1 MPDLAATLRGVIQEI
16 DPEQPVTALRTVES
30 ILGENV
36 APRRI
41 TMLLLSIFSA
51 VAVALALIGI
61 YGVMA
66 YSVSQRTRE
75 IGVRMA
81 LGARAVDVLK
91 LMLKQGGQL
100 ILLGVVV
107 GSVVGLGLTRFMER
121 LLFEIEATDPVTYVT
136 MPLLLAAVALLANYI
151 PARRATKVNPI
162 VALRCE

>member
-1 MPDLAATLRGVIQEI
+1 
-16 DPEQPVTALRTVES
+16 
-30 ILGENV
+30 
-36 APRRI
+36 
-41 TMLLLSIFSA
+41 MLLLSIFSA